1 MHRETRHTNMPPTLI
16 RLECGVNNYNWGKIG
31 SGSVAAL
38 FAAATPS
45 DDFTI
50 QEDLPYSELWMGTH
64 LSNPSK
70 DLHSKRTLLDII
82 KNNQAL
88 ISAEIYSKFGAK
100 LPFLFKVISIEK
112 ALSIQAHP
120 NKKLAKILHKKDPNN
135 YPDDNHKPEMTIALT
150 PFEGLCGFRPLCE
163 ISHFLSTVPS
173 LKSLI
178 GTIQAEEFQAATG
191 NNELQDTP
199 EKKYMN
205 KKSLQKVFQAL
216 MNAKPEDVELKS
228 KELVKDA
235 LESGKNFA
243 GGIKGDF
250 SNTPQEMAELVIRL
264 NDQFPGDIGLFVLF
278 FLNYVKLDV
287 GEAMFLKANDIHAYL
302 SGDII
307 ECMAASDNVVRAGFT
322 PKFKDVKTLTEMLTY
337 SYAPIEEQKLK
348 PVDYPYVILN
358 STAYSSGSSS
368 VLYDASIEEFSV
380 VKTELKRKGSKA
392 TFERIAGPSII
403 ICTSG
408 SGKITVGS
416 KSEEVRA
423 GYVFFL
429 AAFSDIV
436 FESNGQEYTTFKAF
450 CEA

>member
-1 MHRETRHTNMPPTLI
+1 MKMQPTLI
-16 RLECGVNNYNWGKIG
+16 RLKCGVNNYNWGKIG
-31 SGSVAAL
+31 SESTAAN

-50 QEDLPYSELWMGTH
+50 LENLPYSELWMGTH
-64 LSNPSK
+64 LSNPSRDVNTK
-70 DLHSKRTLLDII
+70 QTLLDII
-82 KNNQAL
+82 KNNQYL
-88 ISAEIYSKFGAK
+88 ISAEICSKFGVE
-100 LPFLFKVISIEK
+100 LPFLFKVISIRK

-120 NKKLAKILHKKDPNN
+120 NKKLAKILHEKDPKN

-150 PFEGLCGFRPLCE
+150 PFEGLCGFRPLNE

-178 GTIQAEEFQAATG
+178 GESEAEDFQTAIK
-191 NNELQDTP
+191 NNEKLHDPQ
-199 EKKYMN
+199 EKLFMN
-205 KKSLQKVFQAL
+205 KKSLQKVFRAL
-216 MNAKPEDVELKS
+216 MNSRVEDVALKS
-228 KELVKDA
+228 KDLIKNA
-235 LESGKNFA
+235 LESGTKFA
-243 GGIKGDF
+243 GGKYGGF
-250 SNTPQEMAELVIRL
+250 ANTPQEMADLVVRL
-264 NDQFPGDIGLFVLF
+264 NEQFPGDIGLFVLF

-348 PVDYPYVILN
+348 PVDYPYVTLN
-358 STAYSSGSSS
+358 STAYSSGSSAI
-368 VLYDASIEEFSV
+368 LYDASIEEFSV
-380 VKTELKRKGSKA
+380 VKTQLRNKGSKA

-408 SGKITVGS
+408 SGTITVGS
-416 KSEEVRA
+416 ETEEVKA
-423 GYVFFL
+423 GHVYFL
-429 AAFSDIV
+429 GALSEIV
-436 FESNGQEYTTFKAF
+436 FESNDQEYTTFKAF
-450 CEA
+450 CE